1 MKKTILIGLIIALL
15 LAMLPLSFTTASA
28 EASTCKA
35 WYVVKKGE
43 TLNQIADRYHVTVNA
58 IVKANHIPN
67 RNRIYPGQK
76 LCIPGVPTPPP
87 PTCTWVWVNGAWS
100 WTCTGTPYWP
110 PPPGPIPPPP
120 VVPPGCSIAPILG
133 FGQVWYNN
141 PGVRAK
147 LGCPKEAEKGITAN
161 DEQFEKGYVVQ
172 DVSNKRLFVIFGAG
186 GWQQHPDTWQDGEAI
201 NNPWLIPPPG
211 FHQPQYGI
219 GKMWRQVDNMSQRLG
234 WARRPQ
240 AAINA
245 TWQPYDGGMMLWS
258 STGGIF
264 VLYNSGAWQQFK

>member
-100 WTCTGTPYWP
+100 SDVHRHATGRPRP
-110 PPPGPIPPPP
+110 APSAPACRS
-120 VVPPGCSIAPILG
+120 PGCSIAPISASARSG
-133 FGQVWYNN
+133 TTTW
-141 PGVRAK
+141 RARQ
-147 LGCPKEAEKGITAN
+147 T
-161 DEQFEKGYVVQ
+161 
-172 DVSNKRLFVIFGAG
+172 RL
-186 GWQQHPDTWQDGEAI
+186 
-201 NNPWLIPPPG
+201 
-211 FHQPQYGI
+211 PQRG
-219 GKMWRQVDNMSQRLG
+219 RERHHSQR
-234 WARRPQ
+234 
-240 AAINA
+240 
-245 TWQPYDGGMMLWS
+245 
-258 STGGIF
+258 
-264 VLYNSGAWQQFK
+264 